1 MIHFYREVNQ
11 CADALAKLREQSFTH
26 FVVFCNPQPMVETL
40 LAFDKAS
47 MHCNRLVNS
56 KFNIISPFTQKKF
69 LLNFSLKNNEIAKSY
84 RSHLVRDF

>member
-1 MIHFYREVNQ
+1 MIHSYYKVNQ
-11 CADALAKLREQSFTH
+11 CANALAKLRAQSFTH

-47 MHCNRLVNS
+47 MHCNKLVNS
-56 KFNIISPFTQKKF
+56 KFNIISPFTQKKI

>member
-11 CADALAKLREQSFTH
+11 CADALAKLRAQSFTH

-56 KFNIISPFTQKKF
+56 KFNIISPFTQKKK
-69 LLNFSLKNNEIAKSY
+69 LVNFSLKNNEIAKSY
-84 RSHLVRDF
+84 KSHLVRDF